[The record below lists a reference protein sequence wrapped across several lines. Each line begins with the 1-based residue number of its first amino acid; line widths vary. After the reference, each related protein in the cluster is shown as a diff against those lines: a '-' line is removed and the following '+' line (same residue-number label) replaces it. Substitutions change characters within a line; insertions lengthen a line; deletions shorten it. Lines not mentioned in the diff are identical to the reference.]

1 MPTWHAKLCQR
12 TNGRLREGSLG
23 NGYSLMSRNVN
34 FDRAVLPLEGLFSG
48 LLTCVLPV
56 VLNVLRINPIPFT
69 GAIFGAVISAHFWR
83 FRGVRSGWR
92 VLGFVAISAAAYPI
106 AVNATIST
114 PVHLA
119 SLNFSGNGAGDIDS
133 SQFLTGGILGAAI
146 LFTGFFFF
154 LAPATH
160 WPRFLAKAFSF
171 TVFGGFL
178 GVFGWALGRFS
189 IPLVAW
195 RAESRQGLEFLFAI
209 PGLAIWHSLAAR
221 IAFAG
226 AGGTRRPICCGTR

>member
-1 MPTWHAKLCQR
+1 
-12 TNGRLREGSLG
+12 
-23 NGYSLMSRNVN
+23 MSRNVN

-178 GVFGWALGRFS
+178 GVF
-189 IPLVAW
+189 
-195 RAESRQGLEFLFAI
+195 AESKQGLEFLFAV
-209 PGLAIWHSLAAR
+209 PGLASWHSFADR

-226 AGGTRRPICCGTR
+226 AGSIRRPICCGTRSKSPV